1 MFAFLV
7 RFFYTLR
14 ICWRKAY
21 QILIYLCKRKSI
33 TKIYKII
40 LLRGQIWYWESFE
53 KAKVSRFCVENKI
66 AKYQMIVSSDKSN
79 VYILV
84 IIYSFHCLGLQAYS
98 NYWPTVF
105 SWEFVKLL
113 VKGDRGSKT
122 RRCILML
129 SPCYKWLRNKD
140 ITTTYTLQTR

>member
-7 RFFYTLR
+7 RFFLYPSHLLA
-14 ICWRKAY
+14 WRKGY

-40 LLRGQIWYWESFE
+40 LFRGQIWYWESFE

-66 AKYQMIVSSDKSN
+66 AKYQMIVSSNKSN

-84 IIYSFHCLGLQAYS
+84 IIYSFHCLGLQY
-98 NYWPTVF
+98 
-105 SWEFVKLL
+105 KLTHSLLVGICKAFNL
-113 VKGDRGSKT
+113 VKGHRGSKT
-122 RRCILML
+122 RRCIL
-129 SPCYKWLRNKD
+129 YV
-140 ITTTYTLQTR
+140 ITLL